1 MSIVSETR
9 TFDQVLATTYDY
21 YRPTLE
27 DNIFKGNPLFFKL
40 RKSQSVRY
48 QDGGASIICPLMYG
62 KYLPY

>member
-9 TFDQVLATTYDY
+9 TFDQVLSTTLDY

-40 RKSQSVRY
+40 RKSDAVKY
-48 QDGGASIICPLMYG
+48 QDGGASIIVPLMYG
-62 KYLPY
+62 RFLPY